1 MSINC
6 TVQDRVRNTATLRN
20 AFKDFVEIYIKNPA
34 MAAQKFPEINSF
46 MKNEWSKAFPKDA
59 KDVSE
64 AASQYAEWYKN
75 ADDLDQVRS
84 RIYFDRKESW
94 AEWFN
99 RKIEP
104 LKPENLY
111 RSFIDDLADIQKIAP
126 GAYELARIYRGAAE
140 GALSYVKDGRYEF
153 SEGGRRNV
161 KTGKSL
167 DEIVEPI
174 KDNREYASAYLAAR
188 TIAEDLARKD
198 KKYQEIKSKSDKTKE
213 DLNYLKSVENKDGT
227 YTKKTESALY
237 KQNAEAVK
245 IAEKK
250 FSNFRQFGKEFSDFM
265 RDNLK
270 FALDAELISKD
281 SYDKMV
287 NSREM
292 YAPLYRVVEG
302 SHKHGLGLSR
312 GMEPKDATK
321 LRTNVES
328 MYDIVDPIQTGYNN
342 AAYVVAMS
350 ERNAI
355 MRKFAQEVGGKK
367 GDVLFEEVTTPKQ
380 SKEELLKQIKDKGLP
395 IEYFKDLPQEVVE
408 VLMENPVAADS
419 PTVNVFDKG
428 VKKTYEVDPVIYE
441 ALKGVNSAR
450 EAGVLSKIFSIP
462 AQGLRFGATITPAY
476 ITRAFVR
483 DIPHALTTSQFGITA
498 PDILQGVFSA
508 FKKDEWYHEFVRS
521 GGAYSSAQSLTRAS
535 WSKNLEQLSKAKD
548 RGFIQKWVFD
558 NKLGLK
564 KMQDFS
570 HALENAPRIA
580 EFRKGIESGASRQK
594 AALAARDIT
603 LDFQRKGAA
612 MYVWNNIVPFS
623 NAFIQGNAQFL
634 KFMKPKTD
642 DQGQITFKDTALPY
656 MRALAYFG
664 APAVLNA
671 VLNADN
677 ERIRNLPAW
686 QQHSFYNID
695 TAPFYDEKD
704 RASAPILRIPKTQE
718 FGAILGNGIEAAIN
732 YIHDKD
738 PEHFKTYVNE
748 NLGDLFTTRFLVPT
762 AVTPA
767 LEAWANKALFFNTPI
782 VPYGREGLLPAEQY
796 SDRTTK
802 AFKAASNALASIF
815 GDEYTFRPAIAENYV
830 DKWSGSLGR
839 DLINGIDKA
848 WGILSG
854 EPILGD
860 LKASET
866 YYLKSFTADYP
877 TMSAKPIRQF
887 FENYKSADQIHKT
900 VQKLVKEGKPEEA
913 QKLYN
918 KYKTVRDTKTYKAV
932 TRMMQFMQAVKKSDL
947 EPSRKREL
955 IDQTMLQLIQV
966 ADQANAIMKM

>member
-1 MSINC
+1 MSIDC

-20 AFKDFVEIYIKNPA
+20 AFKDFVEVYIKNPA

-46 MKNEWSKAFPKDA
+46 MNNEWKKSFPREAKEVQEASK
-59 KDVSE
+59 E
-64 AASQYAEWYKN
+64 YADWYKN

-84 RIYFDRKESW
+84 RIYFDKQESW

-104 LKPENLY
+104 FKPSNLY
-111 RSFIDDLADIQKIAP
+111 RSFVDDLADIQKIAP

-140 GALSYVKDGRYEF
+140 GAVSYVKEGRYEF
-153 SEGGRRNV
+153 SETGRRNV

-188 TIAEDLARKD
+188 TIAEDLRR
-198 KKYQEIKSKSDKTKE
+198 QGKT
-213 DLNYLKSVENKDGT
+213 D
-227 YTKKTESALY
+227 SALY

-250 FSNFRQFGKEFSDFM
+250 FSNFSQFGREFSDFM

-287 NSREM
+287 NSRDM

-302 SHKHGLGLSR
+302 SHKHGLGLTR

-355 MRKFAQEVGGKK
+355 MRKFAQEVGGKR

-380 SKEELLKQIKDKGLP
+380 SKEELLKQIKEKGLP
-395 IEYFKDLPQEVVE
+395 TEYFKDLPQEVIE
-408 VLMENPVAADS
+408 VLMENPIAADS

-428 VKKTYEVDPVIYE
+428 VKKTYQVDPVIYE
-441 ALKGVNSAR
+441 AFKGVNSAR
-450 EAGVLSKIFSIP
+450 EASMLSKIFSLP
-462 AQGLRFGATITPAY
+462 AQGLRYGATITPAY

-483 DIPHALTTSQFGITA
+483 DIPHALTTSQYGITA
-498 PDILQGVFSA
+498 PDIIKGVFSA

-521 GGAYSSAQSLTRAS
+521 GGSYSSAQSLTRSS
-535 WSKNLEQLSKAKD
+535 WSKNLDQLSKAKD
-548 RGFIQKWVFD
+548 KGFIQKWVFD

-580 EFRKGIESGASRQK
+580 EFRKAIESGESRQK

-634 KFMKPKTD
+634 KYMKPKTD
-642 DQGQITFKDTALPY
+642 ENGRVTFNDTAKPY
-656 MRALAYFG
+656 LRALAYMG
-664 APAVLNA
+664 TPAVLNA
-671 VLNADN
+671 VMNADN
-677 ERIRNLPAW
+677 EKIRNQPAW
-686 QQHSFYNID
+686 MQHSFYMID

-704 RASAPILRIPKTQE
+704 KASAPIIRIPKTQE
-718 FGAILGNGIEAAIN
+718 FGAVLGNGIEAAIN

-738 PEHFKTYVNE
+738 PKHFKDYVNE
-748 NLGDLFTTRFLVPT
+748 NLGELFTSRFLVPT
-762 AVTPA
+762 AVAPA
-767 LEAWANKALFFNTPI
+767 LESWANKALFFNTPI
-782 VPYGREGLLPAEQY
+782 VPYGREGLLPSEQY

-802 AFKAASNALASIF
+802 AFKAASKLLGEIF
-815 GDEYTFRPAIAENYV
+815 GDENTFRPAIAENYV

-839 DLINGIDKA
+839 DLLNGIDKA

-866 YYLKSFTADYP
+866 YYLKAFTTDYP
-877 TMSAKPIRQF
+877 TMSAKPIREF

-918 KYKTVRDTKTYKAV
+918 KYKKVRDTSTYKAV

-947 EPSRKREL
+947 DAARKREL
-955 IDQTMLQLIQV
+955 IDQTMLQLVQI